1 VIADRVILAVIAL
14 RVILK
19 VIPAKT
25 AHKVTVLMVTD
36 RSVHNDRS
44 ARSVHKATVRK
55 ATARKAN
62 VRKAN
67 VLTVIAHR
75 VILEVIAAMANVLTV
90 IAHRVILEVIVAAA
104 TVPTVIVRRV
114 IQAVILAK
122 TAHTATVQEATDPT
136 VIVRRVIVRRVIQAV
151 ILEVI
156 VRRVIAL
163 RVIALK
169 VILPVIAARVIL
181 TVIARVIPK
190 ISRISSRIRRM
201 CWVSTAVMQNID
213 AVERASGVRAAVD
226 VLRGRSADSAM
237 VRRRVELKASAVA
250 FAVISMPRREM
261 SSPDAVRS
269 THQRCSST
277 KRISIRTSR
286 QNARCAVV
294 VNVLQMIN
302 HRSS

>member
-1 VIADRVILAVIAL
+1 VIADRVIPAVIAL

-55 ATARKAN
+55 ATVRKATARKATA
-62 VRKAN
+62 RK
-67 VLTVIAHR
+67 
-75 VILEVIAAMANVLTV
+75 ANVLTV

-114 IQAVILAK
+114 IQAVFLAK

-136 VIVRRVIVRRVIQAV
+136 VIVRRVIQVVILEVIVRRVIQAV

-156 VRRVIAL
+156 VR

-226 VLRGRSADSAM
+226 VLRDRSADSAM
-237 VRRRVELKASAVA
+237 VRRRVARKESAAA
-250 FAVISMPRREM
+250 FAVISLPRRGM

-269 THQRCSST
+269 TRQRCSST
-277 KRISIRTSR
+277 KRTSIRTSR

-302 HRSS
+302 HRSSR